1 MPRLLFALGEVPE
14 QVLERLAAKGTYRH
28 LHAWGGLGRLARR
41 TLGSPCAG
49 SEMVQASQQ
58 RPPRFVGKE
67 RKKDRNRM
75 YIYIYLYYGTLWNS
89 LDMAVT
95 LTASEGVLAL
105 PVFLMHSL
113 WMLFVPEPLAS
124 LFTSLHLFILS
135 DCDFSGRHNYLQQT
149 RRSTHQRGKDS
160 IPDMGHACICIQ
172 QQLTDGI
179 RMKQKGQASCPSN

>member
-1 MPRLLFALGEVPE
+1 
-14 QVLERLAAKGTYRH
+14 
-28 LHAWGGLGRLARR
+28 
-41 TLGSPCAG
+41 
-49 SEMVQASQQ
+49 
-58 RPPRFVGKE
+58 
-67 RKKDRNRM
+67 
-75 YIYIYLYYGTLWNS
+75 
-89 LDMAVT
+89 MAVT